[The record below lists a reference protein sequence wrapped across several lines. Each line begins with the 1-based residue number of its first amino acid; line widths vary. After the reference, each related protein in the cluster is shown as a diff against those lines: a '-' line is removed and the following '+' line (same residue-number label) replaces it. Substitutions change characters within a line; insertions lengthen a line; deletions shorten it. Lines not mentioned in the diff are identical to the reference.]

1 MATMAPQAA
10 LALRNILI
18 ATDFSSCSERALLH
32 AVAVAHRFGSTLNV
46 VHVVRPVMFAFCAP
60 EGYMGVPEAEAQA
73 MDLARHDARKMLSRV
88 LRRTHCED
96 VKCVTRVQLG
106 IVGETLSAIIER
118 EHIDLAVV
126 GTHAKTGLRHLVMG
140 SVAEDVFRH
149 APCPVLSIGPYSWRA
164 EPQSVQLKHIVFPT
178 DLSADSLRAVPFVK
192 GIAAEFGASLT
203 VMNVVP
209 QLNSAAAA
217 DKPRVLAAIEERLR
231 DMMNVGGPWTCV
243 TNFSVTFGDVV
254 DEVLETARRSHAD
267 LIAFGLKAPDYY
279 ADRLPWMH
287 AYDLICQA
295 ECPVLS
301 LRGPS
306 GRDRWQPDR

>member
-10 LALRNILI
+10 LAIRDILI

-32 AVAVAHRFGSTLNV
+32 AVAAAHRFGSTLNV
-46 VHVVRPVMFAFCAP
+46 VHVVRPAMFVFCAP
-60 EGYMGVPEAEAQA
+60 DGYMGVPEAEAHA
-73 MDLARHDARKMLSRV
+73 MNLARNDARKMLSDI

-96 VKCVTRVQLG
+96 VRCVTRVQLG
-106 IVGETLSAIIER
+106 MVGETISAIIER
-118 EHIDLAVV
+118 DHIDLAVV
-126 GTHAKTGLRHLVMG
+126 GTHAKTGLRHVVMG

-149 APCPVLSIGPYSWRA
+149 ATCPVLTVGPYSWRA
-164 EPQSVQLKHIVFPT
+164 VPESVQLKHIVFPT

-217 DKPRVLAAIEERLR
+217 DKSRVLAAIEERLH
-231 DMMNVGGPWTCV
+231 DMMNAGGPWTSAIQ
-243 TNFSVTFGDVV
+243 FRVTFGDVV
-254 DEVLETARRSHAD
+254 DNVLETARRTHAD

-287 AYDLICQA
+287 AYDIICQA

-306 GRDRWQPDR
+306 SRDH